1 MGCSRPLENAVLLLA
16 SVLFPY
22 DCLFLTDVFIF
33 QAS

>member
-16 SVLFPY
+16 SVLFPC